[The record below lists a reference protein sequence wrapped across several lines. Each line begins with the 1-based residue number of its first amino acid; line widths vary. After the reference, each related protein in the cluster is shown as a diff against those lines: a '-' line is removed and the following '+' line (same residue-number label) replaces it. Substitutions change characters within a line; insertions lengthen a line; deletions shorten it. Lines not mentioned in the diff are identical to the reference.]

1 MKRKRERRKRY
12 GAKLHQKKAHMRVHV
27 AKEARGEKKMRSA
40 LIGKGDSVKV
50 LRGDHK
56 GKGAK
61 VMRVSHLKRMVYL
74 EGISQRNARGV
85 EALVPFE
92 PSNLMIT
99 ALKERKKPKG

>member
-27 AKEARGEKKMRSA
+27 AKEARGEKKPRSE
-40 LIGKGDSVKV
+40 IVNKGDTVKV

-56 GKGAK
+56 GKSAK

-74 EGISQRNARGV
+74 EGISKRNARGV

-92 PSNLMIT
+92 PSNLIIT
-99 ALKERKKPKG
+99 GMKERKPKG